1 MEVVREWWAVIWA
14 AVLTAASVV
23 QLLLSKTYAKREEL
37 DAVKEDMTR
46 LNAVVAALPDS
57 KQIHHLELNIS
68 ELRGE
73 LKALREQLKPV
84 NHLANLL
91 LEERLKG

>member
-57 KQIHHLELNIS
+57 KQIHQLELNIS